1 MQSIIHSDIDVNEDD
16 CGKLRQIIQG
26 NILKIAQDLAGDLQW
41 YSQNAQLVPD
51 SFTIISI
58 QPIGHK
64 RFKMLYDF
72 TWDLFNPCLDL
83 NETFTQRE
91 EVLFQTTPGAL
102 VFEVIDNT
110 RPSPCD
116 EL

>member
-1 MQSIIHSDIDVNEDD
+1 MQSIIHSDIDVDEEDCD
-16 CGKLRQIIQG
+16 KLRNLIQG
-26 NILKIAQDLAGDLQW
+26 NILKIAKDLAGDLQW

-51 SFTIISI
+51 SFTLISI
-58 QPIGHK
+58 QPVGNK

-72 TWDLFNPCLDL
+72 RWDLFNPCLDL

-91 EVLFQTTPGAL
+91 EVVFAITPGAL

-110 RPSPCD
+110 RPSPSD